1 MTNGIKNKIVTSVY
15 SLNYINERGSA
26 VYKAFDLLT
35 KTIRNIL
42 FDEYEYH
49 KFSESNGVEKFLREF
64 NIEYNL
70 KSTNWV
76 APTAYMIKK
85 TF

>member
-35 KTIRNIL
+35 KTIRNI
-42 FDEYEYH
+42 
-49 KFSESNGVEKFLREF
+49 
-64 NIEYNL
+64 
-70 KSTNWV
+70 
-76 APTAYMIKK
+76 
-85 TF
+85 